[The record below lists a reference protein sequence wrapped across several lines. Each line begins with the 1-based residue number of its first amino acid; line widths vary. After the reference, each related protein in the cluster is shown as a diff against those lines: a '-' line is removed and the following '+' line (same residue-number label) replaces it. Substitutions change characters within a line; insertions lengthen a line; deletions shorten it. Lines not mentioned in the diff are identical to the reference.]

1 MIAVPGRWDISNRGA
16 PMDNASKYLD
26 FILKPLMQDS
36 WSHSKDSGYFLI
48 KIKNNGKIPRE
59 RYK

>member
-1 MIAVPGRWDISNRGA
+1 
-16 PMDNASKYLD
+16 MDNASKYLD
-26 FILKPLMQDS
+26 FILKPLMQGS
-36 WSHSKDSGYFLI
+36 WSHNKDSGYFLI

>member
-1 MIAVPGRWDISNRGA
+1 
-16 PMDNASKYLD
+16 MDNASKYLD

-36 WSHSKDSGYFLI
+36 WSHNKDSGYFLI